1 MNPINALN
9 QEFARLVVAEW
20 SDEAAIRQ
28 EEQGAGESRVGI
40 VAAIQALV
48 GWVRVSSTAD
58 KDSTSVSR
66 SAGSWQQLECEVDAS
81 SGTVV

>member
-9 QEFARLVVAEW
+9 QEFARMVVAEW

-28 EEQGAGESRVGI
+28 EEQGVGESRVGI

-48 GWVRVSSTAD
+48 GSRVLHSRQRLNQCEPISWFMATAL
-58 KDSTSVSR
+58 R
-66 SAGSWQQLECEVDAS
+66 G
-81 SGTVV
+81 G